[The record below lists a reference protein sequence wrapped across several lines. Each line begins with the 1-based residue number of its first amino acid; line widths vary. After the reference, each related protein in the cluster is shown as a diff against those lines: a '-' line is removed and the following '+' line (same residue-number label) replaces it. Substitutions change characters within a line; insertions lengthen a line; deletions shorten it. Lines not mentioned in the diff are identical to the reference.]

1 MSCLLQLRRPNDGPT
16 DRPTVQPRGPSRPHI
31 ETRNSSLGCES
42 AGVKVAIVC
51 RSSVEMA
58 KEMSTKNKWRDAG
71 TGERNGRT
79 KGEREMSGAVGNAQ
93 KHRHQN
99 ATLLP
104 AAYSSAPR
112 LSVRSA
118 CPIRVNQPASLT
130 RNIESGNICIP
141 AHSTIA

>member
-1 MSCLLQLRRPNDGPT
+1 M
-16 DRPTVQPRGPSRPHI
+16 
-31 ETRNSSLGCES
+31 
-42 AGVKVAIVC
+42 KVAIVC

-130 RNIESGNICIP
+130 RNIVSGNICIP
-141 AHSTIA
+141 AHSTIACHSHSASPMIWVAPLWHCGCGRGLLLILFPLSSSGDC